1 MLTFLF
7 QFNVIPESTTQVT
20 PFFTTDMILNLTIW
34 GSMVLLVIGVF
45 FITRSVTRSVFKMK
59 HAFDRTLL
67 HILVPK
73 EKKSEGASNAGQE
86 ERLEQIKEEIGI
98 TETLFSAIAALK
110 AERGFMR
117 LFRGRNDH
125 ISFEIVVH
133 NNLIHFYIA
142 VPHKIKGFIE
152 QQVNAQ
158 YPYAHIEEISDYN
171 IFTEKSS
178 IVGAY
183 LSGKNVHVFPFKTYK
198 NMDSDPMS
206 AVLNVLAR
214 INEQNSS
221 AAVQFVVRSAHRKWR
236 RRGVRIVR
244 EVKKGEKFEN
254 IIHKNAFGKALRHIG
269 KGVSEQI
276 SQKTEGMQQ
285 KDQYQLSSMEEE
297 MLKGIEEKL
306 SKGGVDVTT
315 RLLSAS
321 DNADMARMNL
331 DNLIGAF
338 GQYNLYRYGN
348 SFAAAIPR
356 NQKLL
361 IRDFIYRSFN
371 ETKDTLLNTEELAS
385 LWHLPLHSTEAP
397 NIKWLGARKPAPP
410 PNLPSDGILMGHVPY
425 RGQDYQVK
433 LQDADRRRHLYV
445 IGKSGSGKSVLI
457 QNMAVQ
463 DIHNGK
469 GVAVVDPHGDFAEY
483 VLSHVPKDRAD
494 DVVIFNPSDLDR
506 PVGLNML
513 EARSED
519 EKDYAVQEMIG
530 IFYKLFP
537 PEMIGPMFEHQM
549 RNVMLTL
556 MADIDNPGTII
567 DIPRMFTDDDYVKI
581 YLKKLKDPVVRAFWE
596 KEMAKTSDFHKSE
609 MLGYLIS
616 KVGRFVEND
625 MMRNIM
631 GQQKSGFNFRDIMDK
646 QKILI
651 VNLAKGKTGEVNA
664 KLIGLII
671 VAKLQMAAM
680 GRADMAEEDRKDFYL
695 YIDEFQNFITDSIST
710 ILSEA
715 RKYRLDLI
723 IAHQYLNQLV
733 DDKGKAEIR
742 DAVLGNVGTMCVY
755 RIGPE
760 DADVLAK
767 EFAPTFGAYD
777 LMNVEKFT
785 CNSKLLV
792 NNETTKPFNMSVYAP
807 EEGNR
812 ELADAIRQL
821 SRLKYGRDRSI
832 VEAEIMERT
841 KLDQGVE
848 QSKDDMIEATL

>member
-463 DIHNGK
+463 DIQNGK